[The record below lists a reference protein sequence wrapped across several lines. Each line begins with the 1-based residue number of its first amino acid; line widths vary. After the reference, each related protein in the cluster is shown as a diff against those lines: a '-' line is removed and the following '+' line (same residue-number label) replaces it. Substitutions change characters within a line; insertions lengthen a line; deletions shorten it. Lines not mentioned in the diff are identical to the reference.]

1 MDLNEKLLSSFIAF
15 EDKVNVNDEVHEIRT
30 AALKRFEEQGFP
42 TKKLEAWK
50 YTSLQSL
57 LKRILA
63 FFQDLNVL

>member
-30 AALKRFEEQGFP
+30 AALKRFEQQGFP

-50 YTSLQSL
+50 YT
-57 LKRILA
+57 
-63 FFQDLNVL
+63 